1 MALGD
6 PVLNEVALLADL
18 PAGGNK
24 ITNLAAGALAGD
36 SLRFDELGV
45 ANGIAQLDASA
56 LVPEA
61 QVPHTLANLLTLNG
75 GAQLGADLDANGKD
89 ITNFHYITAIT
100 TGTSRIEC
108 SFDQVMWIQGAST
121 VRLEIRGGGAT
132 APAGSFTFYTP
143 NLGGTKTERFAIK
156 GNTDVVDVVWSAVL
170 QSGLKLKDALDAN
183 AMKITGL
190 AAPTADGE
198 AVSLGDAVLSG
209 SEAKVVADVNV
220 IGGIPL
226 VHRIAVAGGANADTD
241 VTLTHKERVID
252 AWMVLKAGG
261 TGGSKITVK
270 NVANAISDAVDI
282 SAGADKAIFRIAE
295 IDDAQHEI
303 TAGNVLRVSHE
314 STGGDCPAVEV
325 YVLCIRV
332 A

>member
-24 ITNLAAGALAGD
+24 ITGLAAGALAGE

-45 ANGIAQLDASA
+45 LNGIAQLDASV
-56 LVPEA
+56 LVPET
-61 QVPHTLANLLTLNG
+61 QIPHTFANLVTFDAGVALKDLTAPIRLTVEDSWLAIWGGLTDHGGGLLLGGPSALMNPGALTLQTPDVG
-75 GAQLGADLDANGKD
+75 GAAVGRLLLAGMAASVDATWGFCVHK
-89 ITNFHYITAIT
+89 
-100 TGTSRIEC
+100 
-108 SFDQVMWIQGAST
+108 
-121 VRLEIRGGGAT
+121 
-132 APAGSFTFYTP
+132 
-143 NLGGTKTERFAIK
+143 
-156 GNTDVVDVVWSAVL
+156 
-170 QSGLKLKDALDAN
+170 GLKLGNAMDAN

-190 AAPTADGE
+190 AAPTGDGE

-209 SEAKVVADVNV
+209 SEAAVVADDNV

-226 VHRIAVAGGANADTD
+226 IHRILVAGGANADTD
-241 VTLTHKERVID
+241 VTLTHKSRVID
-252 AWMVLKAGG
+252 AWMVLKGAG
-261 TGGSKITVK
+261 TAGSKITVK
-270 NVANAISDAVDI
+270 NVANAISDVVDI
-282 SAGADKAIFRIAE
+282 SAGADKEMFRIGE

-303 TAGNVLRVSHE
+303 GAGTVLRISHE

-325 YVLCIRV
+325 YVMVIRV